1 MKLAPITL
9 FVYNRPDHTNK
20 TIEAL
25 KKNKFA
31 KESELFIFSD
41 GPKKQEDA
49 SKVKEVRK
57 YLKTIDGFNDVFIKE
72 SEKNKGLANSII
84 SGVTEVINKYRK
96 VIVLEDDLITSPVF
110 LEYMNFLLNRYEAE
124 KKVYSVTGYNHP
136 EKIMKIPKDYKYDI
150 YFNPRASS
158 WSWGTWKDRWD
169 NVDWEVKDFEDS
181 FRKN

>member
-110 LEYMNFLLNRYEAE
+110 LEYMNFFAQ
-124 KKVYSVTGYNHP
+124 
-136 EKIMKIPKDYKYDI
+136 
-150 YFNPRASS
+150 
-158 WSWGTWKDRWD
+158 
-169 NVDWEVKDFEDS
+169 
-181 FRKN
+181 